1 MFLVLV
7 LLLFPGEKLLVFGPL
22 FLLLPLLELGLLLLS
37 SIVLLLLLVLLYFGR
52 ALPVLFNGESDGSD
66 TGEK

>member
-1 MFLVLV
+1 

-22 FLLLPLLELGLLLLS
+22 FLLLPLLELSLLLLS
-37 SIVLLLLLVLLYFGR
+37 SIVLLLPLVLYFSY
-52 ALPVLFNGESDGSD
+52 ALSVLFNGKSNRPN